1 MGSLPELGKWVRLS
15 VKAKKIGLKRKAKV
29 NGIAFTQWDGTI
41 YWDKVGVISEIDPRN
56 NPNFPSKNG

>member
-1 MGSLPELGKWVRLS
+1 MGSFISKGE
-15 VKAKKIGLKRKAKV
+15 KIGLKRKAKV

-56 NPNFPSKNG
+56 NPELSLKNG